1 MKIECACGSED
12 VDVITIYPEITYK
25 GFVQVVEETYCGC
38 CHCGLEFMT
47 TEQLSN
53 NLKLIREAKAEI
65 DRYILENPDDVL

>member
-1 MKIECACGSED
+1 MNIECACGYYG

-25 GFVQVVEETYCGC
+25 GFVQVVEEIYCEC
-38 CHCGLEFMT
+38 PDCGFEFMT

-53 NLKLIREAKAEI
+53 NLKLIREAKDEI